1 MYISQRKINASD
13 LRWEEE
19 LFSSLDFS
27 FLQRVMDVSGS
38 THNIHAFRFHRVSFS
53 AEISH
58 RGHAGNK
65 HVLIRYCG
73 QLMDGHRCKELIHSD
88 NCTETVI

>member
-1 MYISQRKINASD
+1 
-13 LRWEEE
+13 
-19 LFSSLDFS
+19 
-27 FLQRVMDVSGS
+27 MDVSGS
-38 THNIHAFRFHRVSFS
+38 THNIHASRFHRVSFS

-88 NCTETVI
+88 DRTETVISGEGQVYYSEYLGFHYHSSK